1 MNLWCC
7 NYLKAPTRKAD
18 YMKII
23 LQIHAPV
30 YAVATSSPV
39 LFFRE
44 MPADLTQKV
53 TASFLQIILYHY
65 LA

>member
-1 MNLWCC
+1 
-7 NYLKAPTRKAD
+7 
-18 YMKII
+18 MKII

-53 TASFLQIILYHY
+53 TASFLQIILYHC